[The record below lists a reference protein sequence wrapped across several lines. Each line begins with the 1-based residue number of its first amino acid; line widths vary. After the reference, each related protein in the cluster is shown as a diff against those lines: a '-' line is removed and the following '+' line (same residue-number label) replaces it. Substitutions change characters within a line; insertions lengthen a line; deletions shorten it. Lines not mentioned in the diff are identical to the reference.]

1 MQKQLLSVSI
11 LFLAIASVVAQTKT
25 PMNTRGSLPS
35 GYWPVEK
42 RQPIIDKP
50 QTIRLA
56 PDVSHLSAGERSAVA
71 KLLEVGKIFQQL
83 YEDQKH
89 HQALTSY
96 AALLKLQQANASA
109 TETVNLVTLY
119 RLFQGPIATT
129 LENKREPFLPV
140 DPTTPAKNV
149 YPWDVTREE
158 LEAFLAAH
166 TEQRNEFLHPRN
178 VVRRES

>member
-42 RQPIIDKP
+42 SQPIIDKT

-56 PDVSHLSAGERSAVA
+56 PDVSHLSAGERAAVA

-96 AALLKLQQANASA
+96 ASLQKLDQANGSASA
-109 TETVNLVTLY
+109 SSNLITLY

-129 LENKREPFLPV
+129 LENKREAFLPI
-140 DPTTPAKNV
+140 DPITPAKNV
-149 YPWDVTREE
+149 YPWDVTQAE
-158 LEAFLAAH
+158 LEAFLTAH
-166 TEQRNEFLHPRN
+166 PDLRDE
-178 VVRRES
+178 